1 MAVMA
6 SGGNSSASEIVKSVS
21 KKQDVQGRSA
31 WLIARPYDHRR
42 DWLLRAW
49 EGICLLPNR
58 GLGVRKSLPAD
69 IRRMSGGIELGLDWS
84 SRASPKLGEQ
94 EYGQSRSSAVS
105 SLSSSPMNPIAVI
118 PKSTTHVFW
127 RAVEAGARE
136 GAKEAGAEIMWKG
149 SLKEDD
155 PAQQIQIFE
164 QFVAQDVGGIV
175 LAPIDDAA
183 LKRPVAI
190 AMQKGIPVV
199 IMDSTFE
206 GEPLKDFVCSVST
219 NNHHAGEMAGE
230 QLGKLLHGKG
240 KVVLFRYIEVCAS
253 TGQREAGFLAAIKRF
268 PEIQVIVDNRYSS
281 GTTISEAHSAALNM
295 LDKLKEADGIFCSNE
310 PSTLGILF
318 ALKQNNLAGSKKLV
332 GFDTSPGLVEGLK
345 SGEIKALVA
354 QNPKKMGR
362 EAVQALIAIMK
373 GETVPAVI
381 DTGAAVVTKENLAT
395 SEIQALLF
403 QSKDIQW
410 SWVSDTVALKDLQAI
425 PKPP

>member
-1 MAVMA
+1 MVGLVI
-6 SGGNSSASEIVKSVS
+6 S
-21 KKQDVQGRSA
+21 R
-31 WLIARPYDHRR
+31 IA
-42 DWLLRAW
+42 
-49 EGICLLPNR
+49 
-58 GLGVRKSLPAD
+58 
-69 IRRMSGGIELGLDWS
+69 
-84 SRASPKLGEQ
+84 KLGEQ

-105 SLSSSPMNPIAVI
+105 SLKSSPMNPIAVI
-118 PKSTTHVFW
+118 PKSTKCVFW
-127 RAVEAGARE
+127 NAVEAGARE
-136 GAKEAGAEIMWKG
+136 GAKEAGAEMIWKG

-164 QFVAQDVGGIV
+164 QFVAEDVGGIV
-175 LAPIDDAA
+175 LAPIDDTA
-183 LKRPVAI
+183 LMRPVAA

-199 IMDSTFE
+199 IMDSAFK
-206 GEPLKDFVCSVST
+206 GEPLKDFVCTVST
-219 NNHHAGEMAGE
+219 NNHRAGEMAGE
-230 QLGKLLHGKG
+230 QLGKLLDGKG

-253 TGQREAGFLAAIKRF
+253 TGQREAGFLAAIKKF
-268 PEIQVIVDNRYSS
+268 PDIQVIVDNRYS
-281 GTTISEAHSAALNM
+281 GTTISEAHSAASNM

-310 PSTLGILF
+310 PSTLGMLL

-395 SEIQALLF
+395 SEVQALLF

-410 SWVSDTVALKDLQAI
+410 SWVSDTVALKELDSCSNL
-425 PKPP
+425 

>member
-1 MAVMA
+1 
-6 SGGNSSASEIVKSVS
+6 
-21 KKQDVQGRSA
+21 
-31 WLIARPYDHRR
+31 
-42 DWLLRAW
+42 
-49 EGICLLPNR
+49 
-58 GLGVRKSLPAD
+58 
-69 IRRMSGGIELGLDWS
+69 
-84 SRASPKLGEQ
+84 
-94 EYGQSRSSAVS
+94 
-105 SLSSSPMNPIAVI
+105 MNPIAVI

-136 GAKEAGAEIMWKG
+136 GAKEAGVEMIWKG

-164 QFVAQDVGGIV
+164 QFVAEDVSGIV
-175 LAPIDDAA
+175 LAPIDGAA
-183 LKRPVAI
+183 LKRPVAA

-199 IMDSTFE
+199 IMDSPLE
-206 GEPLKDFVCSVST
+206 GDPLKDFVCTVST
-219 NNHHAGEMAGE
+219 NNHRAGEMAGE
-230 QLGKLLHGKG
+230 QLGKLLDGKG
-240 KVVLFRYIEVCAS
+240 KVVLFRYKEICAS
-253 TGQREAGFLAAIKRF
+253 TGQREAGFLEAIKKF
-268 PEIQVIVDNRYSS
+268 SDIQVILDNRYS
-281 GTTISEAHSAALNM
+281 GTTISEAQSSALNM

-310 PSTLGILF
+310 PSTLGMLR

-332 GFDTSPGLVEGLK
+332 GFDTSPALVEGLK

-410 SWVSDTVALKDLQAI
+410 SWVSDTVALKELDSCSNLNSVSNG
-425 PKPP
+425 P